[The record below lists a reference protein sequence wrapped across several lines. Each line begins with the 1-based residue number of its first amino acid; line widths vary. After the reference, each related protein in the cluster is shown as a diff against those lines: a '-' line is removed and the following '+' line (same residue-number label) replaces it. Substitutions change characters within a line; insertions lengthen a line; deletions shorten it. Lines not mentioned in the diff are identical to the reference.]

1 MTVAAPSG
9 IAPGPITGAA
19 AETADGPNPGPIG
32 YDWQGGSAKTAEGSV
47 ATLRQ
52 ILDKK
57 LLKECVHCGL
67 CLDYCPTYRVLG
79 HEADSPRGRIYQI
92 RQVYEGKVSPEDADF
107 RQHIYACLDCRACQ
121 TACPSGVQYGAII
134 EAARA
139 VAEPITTSEKT
150 VGRAI
155 LGTVFTRPRL
165 LDTFGV
171 GLRLYQKTGLQKA
184 VRASGALK
192 LLPQR
197 LREMESMLAPAQ
209 GGVRR
214 WAAPHVTPAR
224 GKVRYRVGFI
234 EGCIMPQL
242 FGDTNAATVRVLSV
256 NGCVVYSP
264 PKQGCCG
271 ALQMHTGDRETARA
285 LARANVDAFD
295 GLGLDAII
303 INAAGCGSTL
313 KEYGHL
319 LADDPRYAERA
330 AEFAGS
336 VKDISEFLASIE
348 LVQPTRS
355 VPMRVTYQDAC
366 HLVHG
371 QGIRNQPRQVLRQV
385 PGLELVEMKDSDVCC
400 GSAGI
405 YNLTHPDVSVELL
418 EQKMD
423 HLLATG
429 ATGVVAPN
437 PGCTMQLA
445 YGARRRG
452 VDLQFFHVVDL
463 LDRAYG
469 ASA

>member
-1 MTVAAPSG
+1 MAVS
-9 IAPGPITGAA
+9 
-19 AETADGPNPGPIG
+19 EADPNPLH
-32 YDWQGGSAKTAEGSV
+32 A
-47 ATLRQ
+47 L
-52 ILDKK
+52 LDKK

-92 RQVYEGKVSPEDADF
+92 RQVYEGKVSPEDLDF

-139 VAEPITTSEKT
+139 VAEPVQASEKI

-155 LGTVFTRPRL
+155 LGSVFTRPRL
-165 LDTFGV
+165 LDTLGL
-171 GLRLYQKTGLQKA
+171 GLRLYQKSGLQSV
-184 VRASGALK
+184 VRQTGALR
-192 LLPQR
+192 LLPPR

-214 WAAPHVTPAR
+214 WAAPHVTPAV

-242 FGDTNAATVRVLSV
+242 FGDTNAATVRVLAT

-264 PKQGCCG
+264 PTQSCCG
-271 ALQMHTGDRETARA
+271 ALQMHTGDRPTARD

-313 KEYGHL
+313 KEYGAL
-319 LADDPRYAERA
+319 LRDDPAYAQRA
-330 AEFAGS
+330 AEFGS
-336 VKDISEFLASIE
+336 RVKDVSEFLASIE
-348 LVQPTRS
+348 LVKPTRE
-355 VPMRVTYQDAC
+355 VPLKVTYQDAC

-371 QGIRNQPRQVLRQV
+371 QGIRNQPRQVLRQI
-385 PGLELVEMKDSDVCC
+385 PGLELVEMKESDVCC

-423 HLLATG
+423 NLLATG

-452 VDLQFFHVVDL
+452 VKLDLFHVVDL

-469 ASA
+469 N